1 MKVAQLCGGFPG
13 PGMADLG
20 QGASKMR
27 VGMVMA
33 SISLTDFCKKA
44 RLRAQDFNAPGL
56 PIASAFSATAFS
68 AAAFSATAG
77 TISRLRLTR

>member
-44 RLRAQDFNAPGL
+44 RLREQDFNATGL
-56 PIASAFSATAFS
+56 PIATAFS
-68 AAAFSATAG
+68 AAAFNATAS